1 LHFLLAVL
9 LSKSPANYFSSI
21 KHIMSFGVGLSDIF
35 QALQVV
41 KVTYDAWKDAPEKYK
56 AISQRLRSLQ
66 GPLQHLATH
75 YKHPQRKAKK
85 ASSQRDLDDIL
96 SNIGDTVQRLTRI
109 LNKHSGLKFWD
120 RLRLSAHEVD
130 DLSAALD
137 RHILDLTCFSSSLGL
152 QNDRE
157 IQHSQQNLQRGQDE
171 ILRLVSQLLPSKVPQ
186 TTIEAVADSV
196 DSVSMSSSF
205 MTEYSNED
213 DDPAVWRAF
222 RRKAIAEGVTS
233 RDLQL
238 YEAPIHDIL
247 RTVAADRH
255 RGRQRRLPSNSAEQA
270 SSATIHPPNPYPHYA
285 DEDEHYTYSP
295 TSEEIHCSTIY
306 PDPSMEPRGRRN
318 LFPGEEWQ
326 EQPRSRLIQHDND
339 AAHMTA
345 RERPQRHQRQRSRS
359 IEPGIKGRCSPVSS
373 SRGAL
378 PLLGWM

>member
-1 LHFLLAVL
+1 
-9 LSKSPANYFSSI
+9 
-21 KHIMSFGVGLSDIF
+21 MSFGVGLSDIF

-66 GPLQHLATH
+66 GPLQQLAAH

-85 ASSQRDLDDIL
+85 ASSQRDLDNIL
-96 SNIGDTVQRLTRI
+96 STIDKTLQQLTRI
-109 LNKHSGLKFWD
+109 LDKRSSLKFWD
-120 RLRLSAHEVD
+120 RLRLSAREVN

-157 IQHSQQNLQRGQDE
+157 IQHGQENLQRGQDE

-186 TTIEAVADSV
+186 TTIEAVAESV

-255 RGRQRRLPSNSAEQA
+255 RGRRRRRRPS
-270 SSATIHPPNPYPHYA
+270 SSAGQARNETILPRPLPHDADA
-285 DEDEHYTYSP
+285 DEDEHYIHSPAFDGSPCSP
-295 TSEEIHCSTIY
+295 TY
-306 PDPSMEPRGRRN
+306 PHPSMEPRGRRD
-318 LFPGEEWQ
+318 LFPVEEWQ
-326 EQPRSRLIQHDND
+326 EQPSPILYYQHND
-339 AAHMTA
+339 AMPIST
-345 RERPQRHQRQRSRS
+345 RDRSQRRRKQRSRS
-359 IEPGIKGRCSPVSS
+359 VE
-373 SRGAL
+373 A
-378 PLLGWM
+378 

>member
-1 LHFLLAVL
+1 VVSCNFYSPLSPQTLLQNT
-9 LSKSPANYFSSI
+9 SPGSSTN
-21 KHIMSFGVGLSDIF
+21 MSFGVGLSDIF

-85 ASSQRDLDDIL
+85 ASSQRDLDNIL
-96 SNIGDTVQRLTRI
+96 STIDRTLQQLTRI
-109 LNKHSGLKFWD
+109 LDKRSSLKFWD
-120 RLRLSAHEVD
+120 RLRLSAHEVN

-137 RHILDLTCFSSSLGL
+137 RHVLDLTCFSSSLGL

-157 IQHSQQNLQRGQDE
+157 IQHGQENLQRGQDE
-171 ILRLVSQLLPSKVPQ
+171 ILRIVSQLLPSKVPQ
-186 TTIEAVADSV
+186 TTIEAVAESV

-213 DDPAVWRAF
+213 DDPAVWQAF

-255 RGRQRRLPSNSAEQA
+255 RGRRRRGPTSSSVGQARNEIISPSSP
-270 SSATIHPPNPYPHYA
+270 HPHFA
-285 DEDEHYTYSP
+285 DEDQHYAYSP
-295 TSEEIHCSTIY
+295 AFDGSPCSPAY
-306 PDPSMEPRGRRN
+306 LDPSTVPQGRRD
-318 LFPGEEWQ
+318 LFPVEDWQ
-326 EQPRSRLIQHDND
+326 EQQSARPLYHDSDAVHMTTRDRSR
-339 AAHMTA
+339 
-345 RERPQRHQRQRSRS
+345 RRPRQRSRS
-359 IEPGIKGRCSPVSS
+359 VEAGVMFSGGTMSSLGR
-373 SRGAL
+373 
-378 PLLGWM
+378 M

>member
-1 LHFLLAVL
+1 
-9 LSKSPANYFSSI
+9 
-21 KHIMSFGVGLSDIF
+21 MSFGVGLSDIF
-35 QALQVV
+35 QVLQVV

-56 AISQRLRSLQ
+56 AITQRLRSLQ
-66 GPLQHLATH
+66 GPLQQLATH
-75 YKHPQRKAKK
+75 YKHPQRKARK

-96 SNIGDTVQRLTRI
+96 SAIDNTVQHLTRI

-120 RLRLSAHEVD
+120 RLRLSAHEVN

-137 RHILDLTCFSSSLGL
+137 RHILDLTCFSSSLAL

-171 ILRLVSQLLPSKVPQ
+171 ILRLVSQLLPSKVSQ
-186 TTIEAVADSV
+186 TTIEAVAESV

-222 RRKAIAEGVTS
+222 RRKAISEGVTS

-247 RTVAADRH
+247 RTVAAERH
-255 RGRQRRLPSNSAEQA
+255 RDRQRGLPSNSAEQA
-270 SSATIHPPNPYPHYA
+270 SSATIPPPNPYPHYA
-285 DEDEHYTYSP
+285 DEDAHYTYSP
-295 TSEEIHCSTIY
+295 SPDENHCSPIY
-306 PDPSMEPRGRRN
+306 PESSMEPRGRRA

-326 EQPRSRLIQHDND
+326 EQPSPRHLYHDGN
-339 AAHMTA
+339 AVKMATY
-345 RERPQRHQRQRSRS
+345 ERPQLRRRQRSRS
-359 IEPGIKGRCSPVSS
+359 IETGMEDRYPDIMPLGPVSS
-373 SRGAL
+373 
-378 PLLGWM
+378 LGRMC

>member
-1 LHFLLAVL
+1 
-9 LSKSPANYFSSI
+9 
-21 KHIMSFGVGLSDIF
+21 MSFGVGVSDIF

-41 KVTYDAWKDAPEKYK
+41 KVAYDAWKDAPEKYK

-66 GPLQHLATH
+66 GPLQQLATH

-85 ASSQRDLDDIL
+85 ASSQRDLDNIL
-96 SNIGDTVQRLTRI
+96 STIDKTLQQLTRI
-109 LNKHSGLKFWD
+109 LDKRSGLKFWD
-120 RLRLSAHEVD
+120 RLRLSAHEVN

-157 IQHSQQNLQRGQDE
+157 IQDGQQNLQRGQDE

-186 TTIEAVADSV
+186 TTIEAVAESV

-222 RRKAIAEGVTS
+222 RRKAISEGVTS

-255 RGRQRRLPSNSAEQA
+255 RGRRRRRPSSSVEQA
-270 SSATIHPPNPYPHYA
+270 RNETILPRSPQPHYA
-285 DEDEHYTYSP
+285 DGDEEDHHTYSP
-295 TSEEIHCSTIY
+295 TSEQERYSPIY
-306 PDPSMEPRGRRN
+306 PDPSMEPRERRE
-318 LFPGEEWQ
+318 LIQVQELQ
-326 EQPRSRLIQHDND
+326 EQLSLRPLCHDIDAVHMTTQERSR
-339 AAHMTA
+339 
-345 RERPQRHQRQRSRS
+345 RRRGQRSRS
-359 IEPGIKGRCSPVSS
+359 VETGIESRCSEAAS
-373 SRGAL
+373 SRGTASS
-378 PLLGWM
+378 LGRM

>member
-1 LHFLLAVL
+1 VVSCDFYSLLFFPTPTL
-9 LSKSPANYFSSI
+9 PANHFSSV
-21 KHIMSFGVGLSDIF
+21 KHKMSFGVGLSDIF
-35 QALQVV
+35 QALQAV
-41 KVTYDAWKDAPEKYK
+41 KVTYDSWKDAPEKYK

-75 YKHPQRKAKK
+75 YKHPQRKTKK
-85 ASSQRDLDDIL
+85 ASSQRDLEDIL
-96 SNIGDTVQRLTRI
+96 SAIGNTVQRLTRI
-109 LNKHSGLKFWD
+109 LDKRSGLKFWD

-171 ILRLVSQLLPSKVPQ
+171 ILRLVSQLLPAKVPQ
-186 TTIEAVADSV
+186 TTIEAVAESV

-222 RRKAIAEGVTS
+222 RRKAISEGVTS

-247 RTVAADRH
+247 RTVAAERH
-255 RGRQRRLPSNSAEQA
+255 RGRRRRLPSNSAEQA
-270 SSATIHPPNPYPHYA
+270 RSAAISSPGPHTHYA
-285 DEDEHYTYSP
+285 NEDEDELYTYSP
-295 TSEEIHCSTIY
+295 TSEENHCFLIY
-306 PDPSMEPRGRRN
+306 PNPSMEPRERRD
-318 LFPGEEWQ
+318 LLPVQEWQ
-326 EQPRSRLIQHDND
+326 GRPSSNPPYQTSD
-339 AAHMTA
+339 AVYMRTH
-345 RERPQRHQRQRSRS
+345 ERPQQR
-359 IEPGIKGRCSPVSS
+359 
-373 SRGAL
+373 
-378 PLLGWM
+378 

>member
-1 LHFLLAVL
+1 
-9 LSKSPANYFSSI
+9 
-21 KHIMSFGVGLSDIF
+21 MSFGVGLSDIF
-35 QALQVV
+35 QALQAV
-41 KVTYDAWKDAPEKYK
+41 KVTYDSWKDAPEKYK
-56 AISQRLRSLQ
+56 VISQRLRSLQ

-75 YKHPQRKAKK
+75 YNYPQRKAKK
-85 ASSQRDLDDIL
+85 ASSQRDLEGIL
-96 SNIGDTVQRLTRI
+96 SAIGNTVQRLTRI
-109 LNKHSGLKFWD
+109 LDKRSGLKFWD

-171 ILRLVSQLLPSKVPQ
+171 ILRLVSQLLPAKVPQ
-186 TTIEAVADSV
+186 TTIEAVAESV

-255 RGRQRRLPSNSAEQA
+255 RGRRQRLLSYSAEQTRTDTF
-270 SSATIHPPNPYPHYA
+270 SSPNPQPHYA
-285 DEDEHYTYSP
+285 DEYEHYTCSP
-295 TSEEIHCSTIY
+295 TSEEIHCPPIY
-306 PDPSMEPRGRRN
+306 PDPAMEPRGRRD
-318 LFPGEEWQ
+318 LLPVQEWQ
-326 EQPRSRLIQHDND
+326 DHPSSKPPHQDDDVVQVRTHEC
-339 AAHMTA
+339 
-345 RERPQRHQRQRSRS
+345 PQRRRKQRSQS
-359 IEPGIKGRCSPVSS
+359 VETGTEDHCSDRMSSRVTVSS
-373 SRGAL
+373 
-378 PLLGWM
+378 LGRMC

>member
-1 LHFLLAVL
+1 
-9 LSKSPANYFSSI
+9 
-21 KHIMSFGVGLSDIF
+21 MSFGVGLGDIF

-41 KVTYDAWKDAPEKYK
+41 KVTYDTWKDAPEKYR
-56 AISQRLRSLQ
+56 AISQRLCSLQ

-85 ASSQRDLDDIL
+85 ASSQRDLDNIL
-96 SNIGDTVQRLTRI
+96 STIDRTLQQLTRI
-109 LNKHSGLKFWD
+109 LDKRSGLKFWD
-120 RLRLSAHEVD
+120 CLRLSAHEVN

-157 IQHSQQNLQRGQDE
+157 IQHGQENLQRGQDE

-186 TTIEAVADSV
+186 TTIEAVAESV

-255 RGRQRRLPSNSAEQA
+255 RGRRRGRHSKSIEQA
-270 SSATIHPPNPYPHYA
+270 RNETILSPRSLPHYA
-285 DEDEHYTYSP
+285 DEAEDEHYIHSPAFEENHCSP
-295 TSEEIHCSTIY
+295 TY
-306 PDPSMEPRGRRN
+306 PDPSTEPRGRRDM
-318 LFPGEEWQ
+318 FPVEEWQ
-326 EQPRSRLIQHDND
+326 GQPSPIHYYQDDDAVPMATRDRSRRRRRQRPRSVE
-339 AAHMTA
+339 AG
-345 RERPQRHQRQRSRS
+345 
-359 IEPGIKGRCSPVSS
+359 IEGRCSEFMS
-373 SRGAL
+373 SRGTVSS
-378 PLLGWM
+378 LGRM